1 MCKIEKKK
9 QCVFVVFGTEHFKKR
24 VIVVYSFQEK
34 KQQLHVMRIKL
45 KKRVLPIKIISEVH

>member
-1 MCKIEKKK
+1 MRITLFIC
-9 QCVFVVFGTEHFKKR
+9 TEHFKKS

-45 KKRVLPIKIISEVH
+45 KKNVYYPLKLSV